1 MPRRPRPEAV
11 GLGPSAQRARPMALT
26 SGVHAPPQVACE
38 LTNADREFLDWLAAA
53 AVRVYFRDS
62 EEET

>member
-1 MPRRPRPEAV
+1 M
-11 GLGPSAQRARPMALT
+11 AQT
-26 SGVHAPPQVACE
+26 SGVHAPPQVASD

>member
-1 MPRRPRPEAV
+1 MPRRPRPEAA
-11 GLGPSAQRARPMALT
+11 GLVPSAHRSAPMAQT
-26 SGVHAPPQVACE
+26 SGVHAPPQVASD